1 MYPVVAFGRYFAR
14 LAHNLRGTSPSR
26 SVGKR
31 RPWPIEKNDLYMN
44 AKLFRIL
51 VVTEILLS
59 IAVIV
64 SDIVTRHQLP
74 AELQQFHWAGGEDAM
89 NAEMR
94 ASDWVLAFGGLSLV
108 ALGMVSLIGLLFL
121 WRPARLLYTVTY
133 ILAFPLVLMAGPS
146 VSTAITETL
155 GEISNFLGGVI
166 WALLYFSSIKE
177 RFETDADAPVL

>member
-1 MYPVVAFGRYFAR
+1 
-14 LAHNLRGTSPSR
+14 
-26 SVGKR
+26 
-31 RPWPIEKNDLYMN
+31 MN
-44 AKLFRIL
+44 AKVFRIL
-51 VVTEILLS
+51 VVAEILLS

-64 SDIVTRHQLP
+64 SDVVTRHQLP
-74 AELQQFHWAGGEDAM
+74 EELQQFHWTGGENTTDP
-89 NAEMR
+89 EMR

-146 VSTAITETL
+146 VSTAMTETL
-155 GEISNFLGGVI
+155 GEMSSFLGGMI
-166 WALLYFSSIKE
+166 WALLYFSPIKE